1 MRRIILVFILLF
13 VSNPLLFTQQND
25 GYRKNK
31 PFSLYFDSPILF
43 NTWFKDVNSKILT
56 LDLEYL
62 ITDSHNTKVAISA
75 GYGREFW
82 LGTPYSEMV
91 ISSEFK
97 MLIGRK
103 SHFFETGTGFYYICC
118 YPILRFRLGY
128 RLNLGDNFLFRIAYT
143 PYINLKPLYND
154 DDEKYFYT
162 ANDISI
168 SLGYRFGIHIPKETW
183 NTKFKR
189 LYGLQF
195 DFQPLFQNYKGG
207 KGYNLNLFLEI
218 LIHKTE
224 KLLLTSGLGFGYGNS
239 YRHKGSFSY
248 TSLPVGFTMLYGNKT
263 HFAEAGIKASW
274 IPVGGNKEGT
284 YFTLQPEIG
293 YRIHLW
299 KRFMARV
306 AYTPYWWL
314 ADKKGREYIEKN
326 FVNSV
331 TVGIGVRFH

>member
-1 MRRIILVFILLF
+1 MKSLITIVFVLLL
-13 VSNPLLFTQQND
+13 NPFLFSQDTTENKNDNSYSVFFESPLFYEDWWEYQN
-25 GYRKNK
+25 
-31 PFSLYFDSPILF
+31 
-43 NTWFKDVNSKILT
+43 TVLT
-56 LDLEYL
+56 INFEYL
-62 ITDSHNTKVAISA
+62 INKKNGGLSFLL
-75 GYGREFW
+75 GYGRIFSSYD
-82 LGTPYSEMV
+82 GVFYSDPYFNTE
-91 ISSEFK
+91 INYLFGK
-97 MLIGRK
+97 K
-103 SHFFETGTGFYYICC
+103 HHFLEIGTGLGYGSSVF
-118 YPILRFRLGY
+118 LKFRLGY
-128 RLNLGDNFLFRIAYT
+128 RLNLGKRLLFRIAYT
-143 PYINLKPLYND
+143 PTVYLRQHND
-154 DDEKYFYT
+154 TEEHPPFT
-162 ANDISI
+162 GFNGLSL

-248 TSLPVGFTMLYGNKT
+248 NSLPLGFTMLYGNKT
-263 HFAEAGIKASW
+263 HFAEAGIKAAW
-274 IPVGGNKEGT
+274 IPIGGNKDGT

-314 ADKKGREYIEKN
+314 ADKEGREYIEKN
-326 FVNSV
+326 FVNSF
-331 TVGIGVRFH
+331 TIGIGVRFH